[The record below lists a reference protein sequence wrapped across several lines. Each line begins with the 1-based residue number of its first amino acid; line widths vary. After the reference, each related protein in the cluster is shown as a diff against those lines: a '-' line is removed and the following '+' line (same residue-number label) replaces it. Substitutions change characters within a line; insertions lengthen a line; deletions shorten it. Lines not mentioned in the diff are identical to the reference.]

1 MRHSHINL
9 VSQSSVPV
17 AKIKIRS
24 IDVDVDELSKSH
36 HAALAQGYSHFRNVM
51 KIWTPTNSTWTPAT
65 LLVSGVNVF
74 WLVMCGNSSAIG
86 ELDREEYQWFKNHVE
101 IFYIPCSKESLF
113 DTIWC
118 HSTFYGALPQEIRRM
133 FNAAAYKI
141 SAARC
146 WRVKHIC
153 LDPPRVP
160 VAPKLMALLQNYT
173 PFDCAQ
179 LIILFTLDSYFPNH
193 IRCCAA
199 SLDNT
204 RCTRKRN
211 LTFHSIFCHSHAL
224 DPDTIAVSGG

>member
-1 MRHSHINL
+1 ML
-9 VSQSSVPV
+9 CPT
-17 AKIKIRS
+17 
-24 IDVDVDELSKSH
+24 DCDELSQLH
-36 HAALAQGYSHFRNVM
+36 HAALAQGYSRFRNVM
-51 KIWTPTNSTWTPAT
+51 KIWTPTDSTWIPGT

-74 WLVMCGNSSAIG
+74 WLVMCRNNSSVG
-86 ELDREEYQWFKNHVE
+86 ELDREEYQWLKKQVE
-101 IFYIPCSKESLF
+101 ISYSPCSKESLF

-118 HSTFYGALPQEIRRM
+118 YSTFYGALSQELRRM

-160 VAPKLMALLQNYT
+160 VAPKVMALLQNYT

-179 LIILFTLDSYFPNH
+179 LIISFTLDSYYPNH

-204 RCTRKRN
+204 RCTRKREDAFRSN
-211 LTFHSIFCHSHAL
+211 FCHSHAL
-224 DPDTIAVSGG
+224 DPNTISVSEG